1 MHLHSR
7 PAFRVLVVALVV
19 GVLLSGTAFA
29 QGRPKSPK
37 TNSST
42 QIGDAWIDVTY
53 SAPILRGRRDVF
65 GSGDSYGQTIYA
77 GAPVWRAGADV
88 TTRIKTGLDL
98 EIDGKTLPA
107 GEYSF
112 FVELKEGAWT
122 AIFSSQ
128 EYMEQPDRAKMAEG
142 ITWGAY
148 GYSSDH
154 DVLRAPMTVTVNPFS
169 LDQMFIG
176 FIDVTDAGG
185 NLDVGWDNH
194 IGSLAFTVAK

>member
-19 GVLLSGTAFA
+19 GILLSGTAFA
-29 QGRPKSPK
+29 QGRPKSPR

-65 GSGDSYGQTIYA
+65 GSGDSYGQAIYA

-98 EIDGKTLPA
+98 EIDGRVQLLRRA
-107 GEYSF
+107 QRGSMDGHLLESGIH
-112 FVELKEGAWT
+112 GA
-122 AIFSSQ
+122 ARPRQ
-128 EYMEQPDRAKMAEG
+128 
-142 ITWGAY
+142 
-148 GYSSDH
+148 
-154 DVLRAPMTVTVNPFS
+154 DV
-169 LDQMFIG
+169 
-176 FIDVTDAGG
+176 
-185 NLDVGWDNH
+185 
-194 IGSLAFTVAK
+194 